1 MTVRPVAVRPAR
13 ARWISAILL
22 AACGAA
28 AVAAQ
33 SQGTMIDLLRA
44 LGATGVDVLYSS
56 DLVPPDLDVP
66 AVLQGSDPLSRVTE
80 ALAAHHLVLRN
91 VGPRRYIV
99 TREPA
104 PRAAPANAS
113 SPRESSPPE

>member
-1 MTVRPVAVRPAR
+1 MAVRPAHP
-13 ARWISAILL
+13 RWISAILL

-28 AVAAQ
+28 VAAQ
-33 SQGTMIDLLRA
+33 SQATVIDLLRA

-66 AVLQGSDPLSRVTE
+66 AGLQGSDPLSRVME
-80 ALAAHHLVLRN
+80 ALAAHHLLLRN

-99 TREPA
+99 TREP
-104 PRAAPANAS
+104 P
-113 SPRESSPPE
+113 

>member
-1 MTVRPVAVRPAR
+1 MTVRPVGVRPAH

-28 AVAAQ
+28 VAAQ
-33 SQGTMIDLLRA
+33 PQATMIDLLRA

-56 DLVPPDLDVP
+56 DLVPPELGVP
-66 AVLQGSDPLSRVTE
+66 AVLQGSDPLSRVME
-80 ALAAHHLVLRN
+80 ALAAHHLMLRD
-91 VGPRRYIV
+91 VGPRRYLV

-104 PRAAPANAS
+104 PRAALLTASVSRQS
-113 SPRESSPPE
+113 SPQEP